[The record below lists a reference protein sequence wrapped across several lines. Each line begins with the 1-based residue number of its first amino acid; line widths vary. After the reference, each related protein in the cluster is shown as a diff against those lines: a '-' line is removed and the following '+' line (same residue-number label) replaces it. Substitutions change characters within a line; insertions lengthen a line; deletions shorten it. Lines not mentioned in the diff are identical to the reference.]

1 MQLYHETSGFYRF
14 LTLPRVI
21 LPRHLPAFLPNLF
34 PQPFWLYHCDGIAE
48 AHCPGKHHLFLV
60 RAEFQ
65 KNRAVFM
72 LHNQLIFVPFALKDV
87 VRHFCGKKKFIFFRR
102 LRIVPDSKVQV
113 DVPVDVKIFWNGK
126 TLAGRK
132 NVFYPRQCKNPK
144 IRRAVVKTK
153 NIPVSFLADNVI
165 AVKNLFLKN
174 LAPGTFVSERN
185 NTAAIYRLENL
196 IENLG
201 VNFWQRVGNKTDV
214 RVQK

>member
-1 MQLYHETSGFYRF
+1 M
-14 LTLPRVI
+14 
-21 LPRHLPAFLPNLF
+21 
-34 PQPFWLYHCDGIAE
+34 
-48 AHCPGKHHLFLV
+48 
-60 RAEFQ
+60 
-65 KNRAVFM
+65 
-72 LHNQLIFVPFALKDV
+72 
-87 VRHFCGKKKFIFFRR
+87 
-102 LRIVPDSKVQV
+102 
-113 DVPVDVKIFWNGK
+113 PVDVKIFWNGK
-126 TLAGRK
+126 TPAGRN

-185 NTAAIYRLENL
+185 NTAALYRLENL

>member
-1 MQLYHETSGFYRF
+1 
-14 LTLPRVI
+14 
-21 LPRHLPAFLPNLF
+21 
-34 PQPFWLYHCDGIAE
+34 
-48 AHCPGKHHLFLV
+48 
-60 RAEFQ
+60 
-65 KNRAVFM
+65 M
-72 LHNQLIFVPFALKDV
+72 LSDQLIFVSFAFKDV

-185 NTAAIYRLENL
+185 NTAALYRLENL
-196 IENLG
+196 IEFSHAADVLVKTN
-201 VNFWQRVGNKTDV
+201 QIVGFCV
-214 RVQK
+214 RSCCHQANNVLIFLIINTIHLNTSDL